1 MIAQPV
7 KDSLARI
14 LIPLCAVLCLLPFI
28 SGAMALMAGV
38 VIALTLGNPHVAL
51 TRRLGPKGMAIGII
65 GLGAG
70 MNLAVIGAV
79 GAQGLAYTLCGI
91 ALAFLVGTLLG
102 RAFKVGRDTSVLICA
117 GTAICGGSAIA
128 ALAPVIR
135 AKDHEI
141 SVALSIVFILNAL
154 ALLIFPS
161 IGHFLDLT
169 QHQFGL
175 WSALAIHDTSS
186 VVGATLQYGAESVE
200 TGTTVKLA
208 RALWI
213 IPLAFLVGMIRA
225 REDKKTDG
233 TVEAAGKAKRPWFIL
248 WFLIAA
254 ALVTFFPVLQPAGEM
269 IEVVAKRILVATL
282 FLIGAGL
289 TREAVRMVGFAP
301 FLQGAALWAVVAS
314 ATLGAICIG
323 WIN

>member
-1 MIAQPV
+1 MTSSV
-7 KDSLARI
+7 KETLSRV

-38 VIALTLGNPHVAL
+38 AIALILGNPYVTL
-51 TRRLGPKGMAIGII
+51 TRKLGPKGMAIGII

-70 MNLAVIGAV
+70 MNLSVIAAV

-102 RAFKVGRDTSVLICA
+102 RVLQVGRDTSVLLCA

-141 SVALSIVFILNAL
+141 SVALSIVFILNAV
-154 ALLIFPS
+154 ALLIFPP
-161 IGHFLDLT
+161 IGHWLDLT

-186 VVGATLQYGAESVE
+186 VVGATLQYGPEAVE

-213 IPLAFLVGMIRA
+213 IPLAFLVGIIRA
-225 REDKKTDG
+225 RQDHKAEGK
-233 TVEAAGKAKRPWFIL
+233 VEAAGKAKRPWFIL
-248 WFLIAA
+248 WFLVAA

-269 IEVVAKRILVATL
+269 VEVAAKRILVATL

-289 TREAVRMVGFAP
+289 TRDAIRLVGFAP
-301 FLQGAALWAVVAS
+301 FLQGAILWAVVAG
-314 ATLGAICIG
+314 ATLGAICLG

>member
-1 MIAQPV
+1 M
-7 KDSLARI
+7 KDKISKI

-28 SGAMALMAGV
+28 SGAAALLGGV
-38 VIALTLGNPHVAL
+38 AIALALGNPYVAT
-51 TRRLGPKGMAIGII
+51 TRKLSPKGMAIGIV

-70 MNLAVIGAV
+70 MNLAVVGQV

-91 ALAFLVGTLLG
+91 ALAFAFGTVLG
-102 RAFKVGRDTSVLICA
+102 KVFKVGRDTSVLICA

-141 SVALSIVFILNAL
+141 SIALSIVFILNAL
-154 ALLIFPS
+154 ALVIFPPVGQALELS
-161 IGHFLDLT
+161 

-186 VVGATLQYGAESVE
+186 VVGATLQYGAEAVE
-200 TGTTVKLA
+200 TGTTVKLS

-213 IPLAFLVGMIRA
+213 IPMAFAIGVLRA
-225 REDKKTDG
+225 RQDQKADSAP
-233 TVEAAGKAKRPWFIL
+233 EAAGKAKRPWFIL
-248 WFLIAA
+248 WFLVAA
-254 ALVTFFPVLQPAGEM
+254 ALVTFFPILQPAGEM
-269 IEVVAKRILVATL
+269 VSVAAKRILIATL

-289 TREAVRMVGFAP
+289 TREALRHVGIAP
-301 FLQGAALWAVVAS
+301 FMQGAALWVIVAGG
-314 ATLGAICIG
+314 TLGAIMLG
-323 WIN
+323 WIQ